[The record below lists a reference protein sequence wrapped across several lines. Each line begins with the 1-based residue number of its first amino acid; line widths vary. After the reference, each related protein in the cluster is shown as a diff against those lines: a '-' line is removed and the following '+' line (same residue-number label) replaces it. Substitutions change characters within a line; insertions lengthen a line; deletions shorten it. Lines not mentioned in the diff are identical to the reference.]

1 MEKVKNIIK
10 KEFDS
15 EPVYNEKYLKAKI
28 KSYKISNFD
37 DSVFRTGKYY
47 YLQVF
52 LEECKYVIKEKK
64 FLNLLL
70 MILFIIQMMKNSD
83 DKENLIRKFWKKFR

>member
-1 MEKVKNIIK
+1 MI
-10 KEFDS
+10 
-15 EPVYNEKYLKAKI
+15 
-28 KSYKISNFD
+28 

-52 LEECKYVIKEKK
+52 LEECEYVVEEKK

-83 DKENLIRKFWKKFR
+83 DKGNLIGKFWKKFR

>member
-1 MEKVKNIIK
+1 MI
-10 KEFDS
+10 
-15 EPVYNEKYLKAKI
+15 
-28 KSYKISNFD
+28 

-52 LEECKYVIKEKK
+52 LEESEYVVKEKK